1 MYDDLSRI
9 CFLFFELLLFVVC
22 DILFVFFSKFF
33 VYIMLVVVVVLYGRN
48 YDMLLMYYF
57 IGFIFIY
64 GGCM

>member
-1 MYDDLSRI
+1 MLERKDYYNFFGFYWKDMYDDLSRI

-48 YDMLLMYYF
+48 
-57 IGFIFIY
+57 
-64 GGCM
+64 